1 MKHPAVHKTRLPTSE
16 HEIHKYTVA
25 LQTPIHLHS
34 MRNVQ
39 AAIDT
44 YERRKEVVI
53 WLACFMCCLCIAEVQ
68 INIV

>member
-25 LQTPIHLHS
+25 LQTPTHLHS

-53 WLACFMCCLCIAEVQ
+53 
-68 INIV
+68 